1 MKLPLSCF
9 FIIFQLLQ
17 QVDRN
22 EPGERDDSLEYPDQK
37 DVDVE
42 GVFELLRRY
51 LERSGWTCSRGIR
64 W

>member
-22 EPGERDDSLEYPDQK
+22 EPGERDDSFEYPDQK

-42 GVFELLRRY
+42 GVFELLRWY
-51 LERSGWTCSRGIR
+51 
-64 W
+64 